1 MASYF
6 IVVVLVVVFKGFKVK
21 FYIAGQTWKKSYG
34 MQNKTS
40 NENPVLDIQLDIKS
54 VSRKANI

>member
-6 IVVVLVVVFKGFKVK
+6 IVLLLLFFRGFKVK